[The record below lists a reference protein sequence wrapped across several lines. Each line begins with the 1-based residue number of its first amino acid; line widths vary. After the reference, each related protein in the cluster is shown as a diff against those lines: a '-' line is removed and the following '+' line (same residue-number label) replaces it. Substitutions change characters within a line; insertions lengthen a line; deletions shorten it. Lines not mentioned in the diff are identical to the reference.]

1 MDAMKEPLV
10 SVCMG
15 TYNRE
20 QTIRESLDSVLLQ
33 KYGHLEVVV
42 VDNAST
48 DRTVEILRGYGDR
61 IRLIRREVNSG
72 MCSTTRNEAVRN
84 AHGDYIA
91 FLDSDDCWYPDK
103 IARQVEYLEKNP
115 GIPLCHSYC
124 RIMDARSIEAEIR
137 HEGLVPSTG
146 NCFDALL
153 DHCWITISTVL
164 MRRSLYE
171 ECGPFS
177 ETLPY
182 GRSGEDWEF
191 FLKVARKHEIGFIPE
206 VLARYRKAGEGISGQ
221 DWRGVPAAFPFVEC
235 LVRREDIFGGMV
247 SLSRMDEVLWMSAF
261 QSTLFWRGRGM
272 GWRAA
277 YFQAK
282 FLMNHPAFVPAW
294 KELGKSIFRAMVPD
308 RAGKRLA

>member
-1 MDAMKEPLV
+1 MKEPLV
-10 SVCMG
+10 SVCIG

-20 QTIRESLDSVLLQ
+20 RTIRECLDSVFMQ
-33 KYGHLEVVV
+33 SYEHLEVVV

-48 DRTVEILRGYGDR
+48 DRTLEVLCGYGDR

-84 AHGDYIA
+84 ARGEFIA
-91 FLDSDDCWYPDK
+91 FLDSDDSWYPDK
-103 IARQVEYLEKNP
+103 IARQVEFLEKNP
-115 GIPLCHSYC
+115 GIPLCHTYC
-124 RIMDARSIEAEIR
+124 RIMDADSIEGEIR
-137 HEGLVPSTG
+137 HEGLISSSG
-146 NCFDALL
+146 NCFDSLL

-177 ETLPY
+177 EILPY

-191 FLKVARKHEIGFIPE
+191 FLKVAREHGIGFIPE
-206 VLARYRKAGEGISGQ
+206 VLARYRKAGGGISGQ
-221 DWRGVPAAFPFVEC
+221 DWRGVPAAFPFLEC

-247 SLSRMDEVLWMSAF
+247 SRSRMDEVLWTSVF
-261 QSTLFWRGRGM
+261 QSTQFWRGRGM

-277 YFQAK
+277 YFPAK
-282 FLMNHPAFVPAW
+282 FLMSHPAFSSAW
-294 KELGKSIFRAMVPD
+294 RELGKSLFRAVLPG
-308 RAGKRLA
+308 RAGGIQA